1 MPALLITIVAPALLA
16 AAPLLAL
23 QNTIY
28 TPRVGSAERTAI
40 ISAVKGG
47 SDAQLRYTFKKLRV
61 FHSGRRA
68 IAYAEGEGG
77 VGGFRVILAR
87 EGGAPWRSVWGEGDG
102 GSDSCA
108 AGARHYEWALRLIK
122 SYKVAPDALF
132 PGITERTRELKRMA
146 VSEPETQCVGD
157 LEGGGEI
164 EG

>member
-1 MPALLITIVAPALLA
+1 MPTLFVAIVAPALLA
-16 AAPLLAL
+16 AAPLSAP
-23 QNTIY
+23 QNTVY
-28 TPRVGSAERTAI
+28 TPRIGSAERTAI
-40 ISAVKGG
+40 ISTLKDG
-47 SDAQLRYTFKKLRV
+47 SDPQLRYTFKKLRV
-61 FHSGRRA
+61 FQDGRRA

-77 VGGFRVILAR
+77 VGGFQMILTR
-87 EGGAPWRSVWGEGDG
+87 DGSAPWRTVWGEGDG

-132 PGITERTRELKRMA
+132 PGIAARTRELKRMA